1 MPEHRNHNHHCRPQ
15 NTLLRK
21 CGCGK
26 YHLHYKYVMVSFPR
40 QVLFKIMKECYEW
53 ESMRSSSPEIFHD
66 KSLKLMIGVVELTIS
81 PEDFEEFN
89 EAIQQGATDAL
100 NISELVGTTSKD

>member
-1 MPEHRNHNHHCRPQ
+1 
-15 NTLLRK
+15 
-21 CGCGK
+21 
-26 YHLHYKYVMVSFPR
+26 
-40 QVLFKIMKECYEW
+40 
-53 ESMRSSSPEIFHD
+53 MRSSSPEIFHD